1 MKNFKLLAL
10 AGMVVCAV
18 SANALTLITNRAGIG
33 ENDSITWGQFGASF
47 TPVADGSLGTTTNAG
62 SLFMVADGNGMER
75 RDQPAGWAG
84 DFANGD
90 ELLWTAGGGSGL
102 EITFAATY
110 MAAGA
115 QIQSNTYGAFFAT
128 IEAFDGLGD
137 SLGSFTVNG
146 TSTANAD
153 DSAMFLGVASSAYDI
168 AMVKYT
174 VGDASGALTN
184 DFAIN
189 DVSLNACV
197 PEPGT
202 IAALGL
208 GAVALLRRKRK

>member
-1 MKNFKLLAL
+1 MKNLKLLAL
-10 AGMVVCAV
+10 AGLAVCSV

-33 ENDSITWGQFGASF
+33 ANDNIDWGQFGASF
-47 TPVADGSLGTTTNAG
+47 TPVADGSLGVTSNIG
-62 SLFMVADGNGMER
+62 SAFMVADGNGMER

-84 DFANGD
+84 DFAPGD
-90 ELLWTAGGGSGL
+90 ELLWTAGQSRPL
-102 EITFAATY
+102 DITFAASY
-110 MAAGA
+110 LAAGA
-115 QIQSNTYGAFFAT
+115 QIQANIYGAFVAT

-137 SLGSFTVNG
+137 SLGSFSVNG
-146 TSTANAD
+146 NSTANND
-153 DSAMFLGVASSAYDI
+153 NSAMFLGVMSNAHDI
-168 AMVKYT
+168 AMLRYSVS
-174 VGDASGALTN
+174 SGGQATN

-189 DVSLNACV
+189 TVSLNACV